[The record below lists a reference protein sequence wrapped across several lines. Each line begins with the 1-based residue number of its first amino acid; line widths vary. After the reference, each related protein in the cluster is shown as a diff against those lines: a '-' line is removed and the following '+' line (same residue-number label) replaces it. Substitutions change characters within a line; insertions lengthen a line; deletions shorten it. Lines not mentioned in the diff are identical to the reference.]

1 MLDESLA
8 SSPTVRFGA
17 YRSRESREKPC
28 SWLGCSSL
36 ASPRCIL
43 VGYNVLETSRLRA
56 STLRG
61 GRHSVSS
68 SLVKEAHRDK
78 AGRAKPQHQSKGS
91 RFLAFRNAHTT
102 PGSLFDSSI
111 ASRISSGSNS
121 HMALHN
127 LHTEKCSSYS
137 HGKLSRHRR
146 HV

>member
-78 AGRAKPQHQSKGS
+78 AGRTKVASAPVKRIQISGVSK
-91 RFLAFRNAHTT
+91 RTYYPRIAFR
-102 PGSLFDSSI
+102 LFDRVSYLV
-111 ASRISSGSNS
+111 RIK
-121 HMALHN
+121 L
-127 LHTEKCSSYS
+127 T
-137 HGKLSRHRR
+137 HGTA
-146 HV
+146 